1 MGFRGIVFTSL
12 AFFVPIGLATAAPTA
27 LLWPSAVATC
37 AAAAASDSFYCPQA
51 DPGIV
56 RMFEAAKRGDVAAVK
71 AAAPA
76 VATDEY
82 SKSRMQLVRAFA
94 LALADPSTYTDAYVA
109 RFGRGGY
116 ADYNYLDN
124 LAVVGL
130 APNVAFEIVEQRARA
145 GDGVAVADVLGAV
158 APINE
163 FHAPFDQLTIGSNSA
178 LVFAAMKARG
188 PVPVAYYL
196 CTTNDEGR
204 DPGFSDHALHT
215 LRADAKTQLGRS
227 LVAKLAA
234 LTKNCLQYDAGN

>member
-1 MGFRGIVFTSL
+1 MRTLMFTSL
-12 AFFVPIGLATAAPTA
+12 AFFAASGLTAAAPTA
-27 LLWPSAVATC
+27 VPWPGAVATC
-37 AAAAASDSFYCPQA
+37 AAANASDSFYCPQGDTA
-51 DPGIV
+51 IV
-56 RMFEAAKRGDVAAVK
+56 RMFDAAKRGDVAGVK
-71 AAAPA
+71 AAAP
-76 VATDEY
+76 VATDKY
-82 SKSRMQLVRAFA
+82 SKSRMQLARAFA
-94 LALADPSTYTDAYVA
+94 LALADPATYTEAYVDL
-109 RFGRGGY
+109 FGRGGY

-130 APNVAFEIVEQRARA
+130 APNVAFTIVEQRARA

-163 FHAPFDQLTIGSNSA
+163 FHTPFDQVTIGANSA

-188 PVPVAYYL
+188 PEPVAYYL

-204 DPGFSDHALHT
+204 DPGFSDRALHT
-215 LRADAKTQLGRS
+215 LRADAKTPLGRS